1 MDRIEQVNILLNL
14 FCTQIQIL
22 YTDWFSQIYIK
33 DNQNMWGNWK

>member
-14 FCTQIQIL
+14 FYTQIQIL